1 MQGDFILI
9 REETLLNNCTETA
22 EHFIRSRITQLRI
35 QRGVSEYG
43 LSYALGHSRGYIHNI
58 SSGKTLPSMLEFL
71 NICDYF
77 GITPVEFFDMGVE
90 MPELCHES
98 RELFPKLDA
107 DSQRLVME
115 LMRKLY
121 SCP

>member
-1 MQGDFILI
+1 MIK
-9 REETLLNNCTETA
+9 EETLLNNCTETA

-77 GITPVEFFDMGVE
+77 GITPVEFFDMDVE

>member
-1 MQGDFILI
+1 MP
-9 REETLLNNCTETA
+9 
-22 EHFIRSRITQLRI
+22 
-35 QRGVSEYG
+35 
-43 LSYALGHSRGYIHNI
+43 LGHSKGYIHNI
-58 SSGKTLPSMLEFL
+58 SSGKTLSSMLEFL

-77 GITPVEFFDMGVE
+77 GISPTEFSDMDVE

-98 RELFPKLDA
+98 REPFPKLDA
-107 DSQRLVME
+107 DFQRLVMA